1 MIRSRSQ
8 KMIKIKTPGSRRV
21 IHYKKR
27 LKKSLLKL
35 HPKVKREAFKEKV
48 RK

>member
-1 MIRSRSQ
+1 MIRPRSL
-8 KMIKIKTPGSRRV
+8 KRIKLRTPGNRRI

-27 LKKSLLKL
+27 SKKSLLKL
-35 HPKVKREAFKEKV
+35 HPKVKRETLKAKV